1 MNITLKQ
8 AEAYL
13 ADLRPFVSG
22 NLTAQWEH
30 RDDHLTF
37 IVRSYGVEIA
47 NVEVSN
53 FDGGMLWEV
62 LPTAYNYSV
71 TTSKH
76 ANVAKRVWSRV
87 GEEVLA

>member
-8 AEAYL
+8 AEADL

-22 NLTAQWEH
+22 NLTAQWE
-30 RDDHLTF
+30 RRGDDSVF

-47 NVEVSN
+47 SAELSN
-53 FDGGMLWEV
+53 FDGGLYWEV